1 MELGSLGVPKI
12 KISAVDLSIV
22 RSGSLHIPCNQR
34 SLVKQRPVKYL
45 SLRTSLGSVKAVQV
59 STFPA
64 AEASAT
70 VEVEDS
76 EETKSYPLN
85 AQLVPKPSEVEA
97 LVTEI
102 CNSSSIAEFELKLGG
117 FRLYVARNVADKS
130 SPQPQPVPAAVTA
143 NASTES
149 PDSNGSASSTS
160 LAITK
165 PASSAADQGLMIL
178 RSPKVG
184 FFRRSK
190 TIKGKRTPSSC
201 KEKDQVKEGQVL
213 CYIEQLGGQFPI
225 ESDVTG
231 EVVKILREDG
241 GKSFFFFNLSFSSED
256 FPHNDFSRFLLRNR
270 AFDSNR
276 WRRSCFLNLCINAS
290 ALSLMSPSFAAGFL
304 AGIFSTVATFFGCSP
319 AFLSS

>member
-1 MELGSLGVPKI
+1 MASCSLGVPKI
-12 KISAVDLSIV
+12 KISAVDLSRV
-22 RSGSLHIPCNQR
+22 RSGSLQIPCNQR
-34 SLVKQRPVKYL
+34 SVIGQRPVKYL
-45 SLRTSLGSVKAVQV
+45 SLRTTLGSLKAVQV
-59 STFPA
+59 STVTPA
-64 AEASAT
+64 ETA
-70 VEVEDS
+70 EVEDA
-76 EETKSYPLN
+76 EKTKSSPLN

-102 CNSSSIAEFELKLGG
+102 CDSSSIAEFELKLGG
-117 FRLYVARNVADKS
+117 FRLYVARNLSDKS
-130 SPQPQPVPAAVTA
+130 SQPQQFPAVVAA
-143 NASTES
+143 NTTTENL
-149 PDSNGSASSTS
+149 DSNGSASSTS

-201 KEKDQVKEGQVL
+201 KEKDQVKEGQIL

-241 GKSFFFFNLSFSSED
+241 EPVGY
-256 FPHNDFSRFLLRNR
+256 ND
-270 AFDSNR
+270 
-276 WRRSCFLNLCINAS
+276 
-290 ALSLMSPSFAAGFL
+290 ALISILPSFP
-304 AGIFSTVATFFGCSP
+304 GIKK
-319 AFLSS
+319 LH

>member
-1 MELGSLGVPKI
+1 MASCSLGVPKI

-22 RSGSLHIPCNQR
+22 RSVSLQIPCSQR

-45 SLRTSLGSVKAVQV
+45 SLRTSLGSVRAVQV
-59 STFPA
+59 STVPA

-70 VEVEDS
+70 VEIEDS

-102 CNSSSIAEFELKLGG
+102 CDSSSIAEFELKLGG
-117 FRLYVARNVADKS
+117 FRLYVARDLADKS
-130 SPQPQPVPAAVTA
+130 SPQPQPISAAVTV
-143 NASTES
+143 NATTES
-149 PDSNGSASSTS
+149 SDSNGSASSTS
-160 LAITK
+160 LAIIK

-178 RSPKVG
+178 QSPKVG

-241 GKSFFFFNLSFSSED
+241 EPVGY
-256 FPHNDFSRFLLRNR
+256 ND
-270 AFDSNR
+270 
-276 WRRSCFLNLCINAS
+276 
-290 ALSLMSPSFAAGFL
+290 ALISILPSFP
-304 AGIFSTVATFFGCSP
+304 GIKK
-319 AFLSS
+319 LQ